1 MEGALHRFVRLL
13 RLRGMR
19 VSTAEAVDAF
29 AAAAAVGLADRA
41 ALEAALGA
49 ALLKDRRD
57 AEVFADTFA
66 RFFTLRPVLEDDD
79 EHGHSHDDLADT
91 GELTRMTW
99 SPEPDAEVQEGHSH
113 GKPVDIKDFFRPED
127 LATQYNLHQ
136 EANRIDLASLTEQ
149 IVLSSES
156 DAGDP
161 ADAQRV
167 QLEVERLHD
176 PGVPGELIRGG
187 GTQLDAQLSVAQQ
200 QALRDWLADPTGD
213 LDPEVAELLRRQLAG
228 VIEDLPELL
237 AAHLQELAEMTELAV
252 EAREPARAPVEK
264 VTEAERAR
272 IEESLRR
279 LAGSLHGGL
288 THKKRQSPRG
298 RIDVA
303 RTMRRNMRY
312 DGVPFRPVTT
322 RLAED
327 KPRLVV
333 VADVS
338 LSVRATARFTLHVV
352 HALQDLFAQV
362 RTFAFVDDVVEITD
376 LFDEHPLEHALG
388 LVFGGDVID
397 VDASSDYGTAFA
409 TLAADHSGAFSRRST
424 LLVLGDGRGNGNAPR
439 LDVFA
444 DLTRRVRET
453 IWLTPEPR
461 YSWALGGCD
470 LPAYAES
477 CNRVEVIRDHSAL
490 DSWATDVVTRAAS
503 R

>member
-1 MEGALHRFVRLL
+1 MEDALHRFVRLL

-19 VSTAEAVDAF
+19 ISTAEAIDAF
-29 AAAAAVGLADRA
+29 EAAAAVRVGDRD

-57 AEVFADTFA
+57 AEVFADTFD
-66 RFFTLRPVLEDDD
+66 RFFTLRPVVPAEE
-79 EHGHSHDDLADT
+79 EHGHAHDDLEDT

-99 SPEPDAEVQEGHSH
+99 SAEPPTDVQEGHSH
-113 GKPVDIKDFFRPED
+113 GKPVDIRDFFRPED
-127 LATQYNLHQ
+127 LAAQYNLHQ
-136 EANRIDLASLTEQ
+136 EANKLDLASLTQQ

-156 DAGDP
+156 PAGP
-161 ADAQRV
+161 ADDAQQV
-167 QLEVERLHD
+167 QLEVSRLHD
-176 PGVPGELIRGG
+176 PGLPGDLVRAG
-187 GTQLDAQLSVAQQ
+187 GTPLDLELTVAQQ
-200 QALRDWLADPTGD
+200 QALRNWLADPVDD
-213 LDPEVAELLRRQLAG
+213 LDPELAELLRRSLAG

-237 AAHLQELAEMTELAV
+237 AAHLQKLAELTDLAV
-252 EAREPARAPVEK
+252 EERELARAPVERI
-264 VTEAERAR
+264 TEAERAR
-272 IEESLRR
+272 IEDSLRR

-288 THKKRQSPRG
+288 THRKRQSPRG
-298 RIDVA
+298 RVDVS
-303 RTMRRNMRY
+303 RTMRRNLRY

-338 LSVRATARFTLHVV
+338 LSVRTAARFSLHVV

-397 VDASSDYGTAFA
+397 VDASSDYGTVFA
-409 TLAADHSGAFSRRST
+409 RLAADHSGAFSRRST

-470 LPAYAES
+470 LPAYAEH
-477 CNRVEVIRDHSAL
+477 CDRVEVIRDHSGL
-490 DSWATDVVTRAAS
+490 ESWATDVVTRAS
-503 R
+503 RR

>member
-1 MEGALHRFVRLL
+1 MEGALHRFIRLL

-19 VSTAEAVDAF
+19 ISTAEAVDAF
-29 AAAAAVGLADRA
+29 AAAAAVEVGDRA
-41 ALEAALGA
+41 SLEAALGA
-49 ALLKDRRD
+49 ALLKDWRD

-66 RFFTLRPVLEDDD
+66 RFFSLRAVTETAD
-79 EHGHSHDDLADT
+79 GHSHAHDDLVDE

-99 SPEPDAEVQEGHSH
+99 SQEPGGEPEQGHSH
-113 GKPVDIKDFFRPED
+113 GKPMDIRDYFRPED
-127 LATQYNLHQ
+127 LTQQYNLHQ
-136 EANRIDLASLTEQ
+136 EANKVDLASLTQQ
-149 IVLSSES
+149 IVLSSEPV
-156 DAGDP
+156 GN
-161 ADAQRV
+161 ADGQEKV
-167 QLEVERLHD
+167 QVEVGRLHD
-176 PGVPGELIRGG
+176 PGLPGDLVRAG
-187 GTQLDAQLSVAQQ
+187 GTQLDVELSVAQQ
-200 QALRDWLADPTGD
+200 QALRDWLAHPVDD
-213 LDPEVAELLRRQLAG
+213 LDPEVAEALRRQLAG
-228 VIEDLPELL
+228 VIDDLPELL
-237 AAHLQELAEMTELAV
+237 KAHLQKLAEMTDLAIEERELRA
-252 EAREPARAPVEK
+252 APVQR

-279 LAGSLHGGL
+279 LATSLHGGL
-288 THKKRQSPRG
+288 THKKRRTPRG
-298 RIDVA
+298 RVDVS
-303 RTMRRNMRY
+303 RTMRANMKY

-338 LSVRATARFTLHVV
+338 LSVRTTARFTLHVV

-397 VDASSDYGTAFA
+397 VDATSDYGTVFA
-409 TLAADHSGAFSRRST
+409 TLAREHSGAFTRRTT

-444 DLTRRVRET
+444 DLARRVRET

-470 LPAYAES
+470 LPAYADS
-477 CNRVEVIRDHSAL
+477 CDRVEVIRDMAAL
-490 DSWATDVVTRAAS
+490 EGFATDVVTRAV

>member
-19 VSTAEAVDAF
+19 ISTAEVIDAS
-29 AAAAAVGLADRA
+29 AAAAAVGVSDRP

-66 RFFTLRPVLEDDD
+66 RFFGLRPVVEEEDG
-79 EHGHSHDDLADT
+79 HGHAHDDLADT
-91 GELTRMTW
+91 GELQKMTW
-99 SPEPDAEVQEGHSH
+99 SPDPAADVQEGHSH
-113 GKPVDIKDFFRPED
+113 GKPVDIKEFFKPED
-127 LATQYNLHQ
+127 LAAQYNLHQ
-136 EANRIDLASLTEQ
+136 EANKVDLASLTQQ
-149 IVLSSES
+149 IVLSAES
-156 DAGDP
+156 RGGPVD
-161 ADAQRV
+161 DAQQV
-167 QLEVERLHD
+167 QLEVDRLHD
-176 PGVPGELIRGG
+176 PGLPGDLVRAG
-187 GTQLDAQLSVAQQ
+187 GTPLDLELSVAQQ
-200 QALRDWLADPTGD
+200 QALRDWLADPVGD
-213 LDPEVAELLRRQLAG
+213 LDPEVAEALRRRLAG

-237 AAHLQELAEMTELAV
+237 AAHLQKLAEMTDVAV
-252 EAREPARAPVEK
+252 EERELARAPVEA

-279 LAGSLHGGL
+279 LATSLHGGL

-298 RIDVA
+298 RVDVA
-303 RTMRRNMRY
+303 RTMRRNLRY

-338 LSVRATARFTLHVV
+338 LSVRTTARFTLHVV

-397 VDASSDYGTAFA
+397 VDASSDYGAVFA
-409 TLAADHSGAFSRRST
+409 TLAADHSGAFTRRST

-477 CNRVEVIRDHSAL
+477 CDRVEVIRDHSGL
-490 DSWATDVVTRAAS
+490 ESWATDVVTRASA